1 MDDSDS
7 DSKQSK
13 ECASTVFLVFEL
25 LTWTVIPCQDKKKI
39 KECVKNILN
48 EEDGSITTVE
58 VRRQVRL
65 KLDGKLKSCDSV
77 IKFNALVDSS
87 VAHFKKKE
95 AKTNAGKTASKV
107 LKPILKK

>member
-1 MDDSDS
+1 M
-7 DSKQSK
+7 
-13 ECASTVFLVFEL
+13 
-25 LTWTVIPCQDKKKI
+25 KKI

-77 IKFNALVDSS
+77 KFNALVDSA
-87 VAHFKKKE
+87 VAHFKRKE
-95 AKTNAGKTASKV
+95 AKANAGKTASKV